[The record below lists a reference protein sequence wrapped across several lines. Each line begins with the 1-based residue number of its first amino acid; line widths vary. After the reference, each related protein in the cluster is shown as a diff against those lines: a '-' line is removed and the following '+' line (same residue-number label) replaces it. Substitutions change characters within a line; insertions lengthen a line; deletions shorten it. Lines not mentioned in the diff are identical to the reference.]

1 MAAEPRSVVDLRM
14 IDFSRETEALAK
26 HLAKA
31 QSLSVEDAV
40 KQALEERARAA
51 GVAAEPPVGGA
62 AGLREKDEKKSKRLE
77 EHHRREDLVREL
89 LTRKGQR
96 LSQDAIND
104 LTRDLGVSR
113 ATAYRMIKTF
123 RSCGAIAGTTRPM
136 GRPKGARMLDAARE
150 CLIRD
155 TIENFYLRPSRPKFS
170 QLVREISKRCVK
182 ERLPAPNWRTIK
194 ARVQDIDVQ
203 TRSRVVTKQN
213 N

>member
-1 MAAEPRSVVDLRM
+1 M
-14 IDFSRETEALAK
+14 IDLSQETEALAK

-40 KQALEERARAA
+40 KQALEERARR
-51 GVAAEPPVGGA
+51 VAAEPPVGGA

-77 EHHRREDLVREL
+77 GDHRREDFVRDL
-89 LTRKGQR
+89 LTRKGQS
-96 LSQDAIND
+96 LSQDVIND

-123 RSCGAIAGTTRPM
+123 RSCGAVIAATTRPA

-194 ARVQDIDVQ
+194 ARVQDINAQ
-203 TRSRVVTKQN
+203 TRSSVVAKQN